1 MRLDHLLSRERRRTE
16 KVLRIPGRYDRGP
29 KGSQRIV
36 KRQSGKTDEKAGKTS
51 GDRLFRLLRTLY
63 RFEGSPRD
71 RGRNPRI
78 LEKGPGITLNAP

>member
-1 MRLDHLLSRERRRTE
+1 MKDE

-29 KGSQRIV
+29 KGSKDRS

-63 RFEGSPRD
+63 RFEGSPRG
-71 RGRNPRI
+71 RRRNPRI
-78 LEKGPGITLNAP
+78 LEEEPRRDLNAP